1 MKIGI
6 IGIGFVG
13 APLAKHLV
21 AAGHQVKVTNTRPP
35 EELARMAQALG
46 AAPATLQEVGQGVDV
61 LVSSL
66 NFNVLAALPQ
76 DLQDLFRSLPADV
89 IVADTGNYIPFR
101 DGRIEA
107 LEQGQ
112 VEGLW
117 VAEQL
122 GRPVTKFLNNLL
134 AETIATG
141 GTPPG
146 TPGRLALAL
155 AGDDQRAKQ
164 VLTTLSNDIGFDAVD
179 AGSLADSWRQQP
191 GTPAYCTELTAPELV
206 KALALANPDVMAQE
220 RERVFTEIFRLPE
233 VERTHKAIVAIE
245 RSVLQNAQQHQSGR

>member
-13 APLAKHLV
+13 APLAKKLV

-35 EELARMAQALG
+35 DELARMAQELG
-46 AAPATLQEVGQGVDV
+46 ATPATLPEVAQDVDV
-61 LVSSL
+61 LVCSL
-66 NFNVLAALPQ
+66 NFNVLADLPQ
-76 DLQDLFRSLPADV
+76 NLKDLFQSLPAHV
-89 IVADTGNYIPFR
+89 IVADTGNYVPFR
-101 DGRIEA
+101 DGQIEA

-134 AETIATG
+134 AETIANG

-146 TPGRLALAL
+146 TPGRLALSL
-155 AGDDQRAKQ
+155 AGDDERAKQ
-164 VLTTLSNDIGFDAVD
+164 VLTTLSNDLGFDAVD
-179 AGSLADSWRQQP
+179 AGSLAEAWRQQP
-191 GTPAYCTELTAPELV
+191 GTPAYCTELTAPELT
-206 KALALANPDVMAQE
+206 KALALADRNVTPQE
-220 RERVFTEIFRLPE
+220 RERVITEIFRLPE
-233 VERTHKAIVAIE
+233 AERTHEVILAIE
-245 RSVLQNAQQHQSGR
+245 RSVLYKAQQR

>member
-1 MKIGI
+1 MNIGI
-6 IGIGFVG
+6 LGIGFVG

-35 EELARMAQALG
+35 DELARMARELG
-46 AAPATLQEVGQGVDV
+46 AAPATLPEVGQDVDV

-66 NFNVLAALPQ
+66 NFKVLADLPQ
-76 DLQDLFRSLPADV
+76 ELKDLFQSLPADV
-89 IVADTGNYIPFR
+89 IVADTGNYMPFR
-101 DGRIEA
+101 DGKIEA

-122 GRPVTKFLNNLL
+122 GRPIIRFLNNLL
-134 AETIATG
+134 AETITDG

-146 TPGRLALAL
+146 TPGRIAVAL
-155 AGDDQRAKQ
+155 AGDDARAKQ
-164 VLTTLSNDIGFDAVD
+164 VLSTLCNDIGFDAVD

-191 GTPAYCTELTAPELV
+191 GTPAYCTELTVPELTE
-206 KALALANPDVMAQE
+206 ALALANKDVSPQE
-220 RERVFTEIFRLPE
+220 RDWMLTETFKLPE
-233 VERTHKAIVAIE
+233 GPHTPRAVKVAIN
-245 RSVLQNAQQHQSGR
+245 RQILQRARQR